1 MTANKTTTY
10 AVIKVIVYDKEYKS
24 IPLDISNDED
34 NERLVQILSEQGTS
48 HLSMFKMPT
57 SETSFIIFSR
67 EQLNSALFEIKLM
80 EKITR
85 IKPINIKENI
95 IDDNIDTN
103 LESN

>member
-1 MTANKTTTY
+1 MANKTTTY
-10 AVIKVIVYDKEYKS
+10 AIIKVIIYDKEYKS

-34 NERLVQILSEQGTS
+34 NEKLVQILSEQGTS

-80 EKITR
+80 EKIVKA
-85 IKPINIKENI
+85 KPINIIE
-95 IDDNIDTN
+95 DNIDNN